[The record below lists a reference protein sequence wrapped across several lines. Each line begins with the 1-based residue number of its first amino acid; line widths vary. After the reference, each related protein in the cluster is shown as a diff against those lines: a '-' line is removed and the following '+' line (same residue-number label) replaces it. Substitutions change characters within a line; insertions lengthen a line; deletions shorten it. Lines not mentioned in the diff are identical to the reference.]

1 MRPPIFGI
9 ERYSIVIYFLK
20 YNTNAVSIKFPMEV
34 YYEIDKII
42 PKFTENTQI
51 QKISN
56 KTIKTKVGNLENN
69 KM

>member
-9 ERYSIVIYFLK
+9 KRYSIVIYFLK

-51 QKISN
+51 QKN
-56 KTIKTKVGNLENN
+56 
-69 KM
+69 